1 MNNTRFA
8 TAVHILTLLA
18 SEPEVWMSSEWI
30 AKSININPVMVRRE
44 LAVLKEAG
52 LVISKKG
59 KEGGVTL
66 GKSAKDIRFS
76 DVLQA
81 VNHSELLGRKNK
93 NNNPDCRI
101 GKQINE
107 QLNLLFHQIDETVL
121 KKLENKSLEDFLKQF
136 R

>member
-1 MNNTRFA
+1 
-8 TAVHILTLLA
+8 
-18 SEPEVWMSSEWI
+18 MSSEWI